1 MIIHIFFLFFAY
13 FLKTIGFGS
22 AFQRRN
28 EFCMQKYPN
37 KHIFITFAEKSH
49 LSENFQTGYSL
60 AIFTLSAK
68 KLVSTNLAILGFFPS
83 KKHDSVG
90 ITNFGLE
97 TFRENHKK

>member
-1 MIIHIFFLFFAY
+1 MALN
-13 FLKTIGFGS
+13 
-22 AFQRRN
+22 QRRN

-37 KHIFITFAEKSH
+37 KRIFITFAEKSH

-68 KLVSTNLAILGFFPS
+68 KLVSTNLAIYGFFPS

-90 ITNFGLE
+90 ITVFLLE